1 MKNDPAVAERI
12 LALLRRYGWE
22 MGMKK
27 LEEEISSTHDGEAK
41 ESLRFFAGWMAA
53 ERGQHQQAR
62 ALFQESQSVP
72 ALEAWATLGQA
83 FVAMRQN
90 EYERAFDLLA
100 EANKQADP
108 ADHELA
114 GAIFHLYGAL
124 CYRVGKS
131 DQALV
136 SLRKALALFNR
147 DHFATGRVLDT
158 FGLVYAGKDNFHGA
172 EECFREAIRCKTKSD
187 DQPGLAV
194 SHGNL
199 GRLYLDWGALDHA
212 EECFHQNRSIA
223 QKTCDERGEAM
234 MQNHLGQVELERG
247 LRLQDSGRPDEA
259 RSRFEAAAAWLDS
272 CITRAAAKEW
282 TVTEAYARKD
292 RARLD
297 LAEGRLD
304 EADEQLRKAEELF
317 RSKEFEEG
325 CAHVNRARGIL
336 HRLRRE
342 FEESKKAL
350 LQANLH
356 FEKIEE
362 RAELARTMWEY
373 ARTARATG
381 APRPEVTRDYRN
393 ALGMAEAS
401 RRADLV
407 RGIGAELKRQD
418 VDAYYAHAFRRVR
431 GRGMPDDIDSLIT
444 GISETVSVM
453 FLDLK
458 DSTPFGLDTSPE
470 VVMTTLNQMMAEM
483 VDTLRHY
490 NGLVTG
496 FRGDGFMALFRG
508 PDHEK
513 RAVEAGLDLC
523 AVMTDFNEPRRILG
537 REELCIR
544 VGISTGG
551 VVLGNMGTYDLMDF
565 TAIGTT
571 ANRGARLESAAEP
584 GRPCIDFTTY
594 ATVRDRFQY
603 APESPRQVDLKGLG
617 VQQVWDVVRRAASKA
632 PSGWA

>member
-1 MKNDPAVAERI
+1 MKNDPATAERI

-27 LEEEISSTHDGEAK
+27 LEDEISSTQDGEAK

-53 ERGQHQQAR
+53 ERGQHQQAH
-62 ALFQESQSVP
+62 AIFQESQSVP
-72 ALEAWATLGQA
+72 ALEAWSRLGRA

-90 EYERAFDLLA
+90 EYQRAFDLLS
-100 EANKQADP
+100 EAKNLADP
-108 ADHELA
+108 SDQELE
-114 GAIFHLYGAL
+114 GAIAHLYGAL
-124 CYRVGKS
+124 HYRVGKS
-131 DQALV
+131 DKALV
-136 SLRKALALFNR
+136 SLRKALAVFKR

-172 EECFREAIRCKTKSD
+172 EECYREAIRCKTEWD

-194 SHGNL
+194 SLGNL
-199 GRLYLDWGALDHA
+199 GRLYLDWGDLDHA
-212 EECFHQNRSIA
+212 EECFHRNRSIS
-223 QKTCDERGEAM
+223 QKTLDERGETM

-247 LRLQDSGRPDEA
+247 LRFRDSGRPDDA
-259 RSRFEAAAAWLDS
+259 HSRFEAAAAWIDS
-272 CITRAAAKEW
+272 CISRAAANKW

-304 EADEQLRKAEELF
+304 EADGQLDISEKLF
-317 RSKEFEEG
+317 LSNEFEEG

-362 RAELARTMWEY
+362 RAEQARTMWEY
-373 ARTARATG
+373 ARSARAAA
-381 APRPEVTRDYRN
+381 APRPEVTRDYRD
-393 ALGMAEAS
+393 ALAMAEAS
-401 RRADLV
+401 RRGDLV
-407 RGIGAELKRQD
+407 RGIGAELKRHD
-418 VDAYYAHAFRRVR
+418 ADAYYAHAFRRVR
-431 GRGMPDDIDSLIT
+431 GRSIPDDIDSLTT
-444 GISETVSVM
+444 GTSETVSVM

-458 DSTPFGLDTSPE
+458 DSTPFGLETAPE

-483 VDTLRHY
+483 VDTLRHHT
-490 NGLVTG
+490 GIVTG

-508 PDHEK
+508 PDHAR

-523 AVMTDFNEPRRILG
+523 AVMTDFNEPRRIIG
-537 REELCIR
+537 REELRIR

-551 VVLGNMGTYDLMDF
+551 VVLGNMGTYDLIDF

-571 ANRGARLESAAEP
+571 ANRGARLEAGGEP

-594 ATVRDRFQY
+594 DIVRDRFRY
-603 APESPRQVDLKGLG
+603 APGNPREVDLKGLG
-617 VQQVWDVVRRAASKA
+617 VQQVWDVVGRAASKVS
-632 PSGWA
+632 SG